1 MQRHVPRQAIEE
13 EARRTSRV
21 DDPGTE
27 RKRRSRERKP
37 ALASKPTL
45 ASVQESPAVTARADR
60 HARGRTP
67 TPKKATLPKR
77 ANVESHSATRNEK
90 SDASATA
97 QTTLAMGLAHLG
109 GSWGILIL
117 REALC
122 GATRYSQFKES
133 LHIASNVLSAHL
145 GLLVRAGILER
156 RSRGPKSTR
165 QEYIPTELGRN
176 FLPVIV
182 SLARW
187 AEFYSAKSRHLEA
200 PRLVRQRR
208 SWATENLKN

>member
-1 MQRHVPRQAIEE
+1 MQRHVPRQIIEE

-21 DDPGTE
+21 DEPGTE

-37 ALASKPTL
+37 ALGSKPTL
-45 ASVQESPAVTARADR
+45 ASKPSLVSVQESPAVNARANR
-60 HARGRTP
+60 HAHHQAP
-67 TPKKATLPKR
+67 ASKKATLPKR
-77 ANVESHSATRNEK
+77 ARAESHAATGNSK
-90 SDASATA
+90 GDASATA

-145 GLLVRAGILER
+145 GLLVRAGILEK
-156 RSRGPKSTR
+156 RSHGSKSTR
-165 QEYIPTELGRN
+165 QEYIPTELGRH

-182 SLARW
+182 ALARW
-187 AEFYSAKSRHLEA
+187 AEFYSARSGHLGA
-200 PRLVRQRR
+200 PR
-208 SWATENLKN
+208 

>member
-1 MQRHVPRQAIEE
+1 LFFHVSGGLFFNAVEE
-13 EARRTSRV
+13 DMARRTAWIDES
-21 DDPGTE
+21 GAE

-37 ALASKPTL
+37 SLAL
-45 ASVQESPAVTARADR
+45 VQESPPVNARANR
-60 HARGRTP
+60 HARRQT
-67 TPKKATLPKR
+67 TTSKKGMLLKR
-77 ANVESHSATRNEK
+77 ANVESHSATGNREG
-90 SDASATA
+90 DASATA
-97 QTTLAMGLAHLG
+97 QTTLAAGLAHLG

-156 RSRGPKSTR
+156 RSHGSKSTR
-165 QEYIPTELGRN
+165 QEYIPTELGRH

-187 AEFYSAKSRHLEA
+187 AEFYSARSRHLEA
-200 PRLVRQRR
+200 PGLVRQKR

>member
-1 MQRHVPRQAIEE
+1 MQRHVPRQVIEE

-21 DDPGTE
+21 DEPGTE

-45 ASVQESPAVTARADR
+45 ASKPSLAPVQESPAVNTRANR
-60 HARGRTP
+60 HARRQAP
-67 TPKKATLPKR
+67 IPKKAALPKR
-77 ANVESHSATRNEK
+77 ARVESHAATENK
-90 SDASATA
+90 KGDASATA

-156 RSRGPKSTR
+156 RCHGSKSTR
-165 QEYIPTELGRN
+165 QEYIPTELGRH

-187 AEFYSAKSRHLEA
+187 AELYSARSGHLEA
-200 PRLVRQRR
+200 PR
-208 SWATENLKN
+208 

>member
-1 MQRHVPRQAIEE
+1 LFFHVSSGLFFNAVEE
-13 EARRTSRV
+13 DMARRTAWIDES
-21 DDPGTE
+21 GAE

-37 ALASKPTL
+37 SLAL
-45 ASVQESPAVTARADR
+45 VQESPPVNARANR
-60 HARGRTP
+60 HARRQT
-67 TPKKATLPKR
+67 TTSKKGMLLKR
-77 ANVESHSATRNEK
+77 ANVESHSATENREG
-90 SDASATA
+90 DASATA
-97 QTTLAMGLAHLG
+97 QTTLAAGLAHLG

-156 RSRGPKSTR
+156 RSHGSKSTR
-165 QEYIPTELGRN
+165 QEYIPTEFGRH

-187 AEFYSAKSRHLEA
+187 AEFYSARSRHLEA
-200 PRLVRQRR
+200 PGLVRQKR